1 MFRAI
6 LEGRK
11 TVTRRVV
18 KAQPSIRADIGS
30 FGLGQLRPKGR
41 SVHWLQQ
48 TPGRLL
54 GSPFPHHAR
63 TQAGRLRCR
72 RHLHGVPPGQPRRQP
87 GALSGVG
94 VTRIGV

>member
-54 GSPFPHHAR
+54 GSPFHTMPAHKR
-63 TQAGRLRCR
+63 DGSDVVVICTEY
-72 RHLHGVPPGQPRRQP
+72 RQVNR
-87 GALSGVG
+87 GASLAPSLALVSLE
-94 VTRIGV
+94 